1 MPRGF
6 VIQRG
11 HSLVSFVANARIFAR
26 DGQFGKRYCSLFV
39 AKTTRIVMEHSSA
52 LFDKNEAEA

>member
-1 MPRGF
+1 
-6 VIQRG
+6 
-11 HSLVSFVANARIFAR
+11 LVSFVANARIFAR
-26 DGQFGKRYCSLFV
+26 DGQFGKLYCSLFV